1 MPAPQHQIR
10 VLLVDPHPVVRAG
23 LRLLLD
29 SRPGLTVVS
38 ETTTPAEA
46 VMTASREQ
54 ADIVLVDE
62 NLTERSVDAL
72 LPLVRAC
79 HPAHVIVFTDN
90 HGDVADERA
99 AVRAGVKGLVRKDA
113 SLDTLIN
120 AIEKVHAG
128 EVWLPR
134 ALLASVLSDL
144 ARTNGHAQTSVARSG
159 LPSLTRREIEIIGL
173 ICDGLTNQQLADR
186 LFISETT
193 VRHHLTSIFA
203 KLNVRNRLGLAVYAH
218 RHGLAAAPAEAAVG
232 QHTARHTSHLLGAP
246 EIRPGFAGTIR
257 PPARMGA
264 PADAGKGRAA
274 YSHHDISSISTS
286 SAARGQPQDV
296 EGLGSQVR

>member
-1 MPAPQHQIR
+1 
-10 VLLVDPHPVVRAG
+10 
-23 LRLLLD
+23 
-29 SRPGLTVVS
+29 
-38 ETTTPAEA
+38 
-46 VMTASREQ
+46 MTAAREP

-72 LPLVRAC
+72 QPLVRAC

-90 HGDVADERA
+90 QGDVADERA

-134 ALLASVLSDL
+134 ALVASALSDL
-144 ARTNGHAQTSVARSG
+144 ARPNGHAQTSVARG
-159 LPSLTRREIEIIGL
+159 LSSLTRREIEIIAL
-173 ICDGLTNQQLADR
+173 ICDGLKNQQMADR

-203 KLNVRNRLGLAVYAH
+203 KLGVRDRLRLAVYAY
-218 RHGLAAAPAEAAVG
+218 RHGLAAAQA
-232 QHTARHTSHLLGAP
+232 
-246 EIRPGFAGTIR
+246 
-257 PPARMGA
+257 
-264 PADAGKGRAA
+264 
-274 YSHHDISSISTS
+274 
-286 SAARGQPQDV
+286 
-296 EGLGSQVR
+296 